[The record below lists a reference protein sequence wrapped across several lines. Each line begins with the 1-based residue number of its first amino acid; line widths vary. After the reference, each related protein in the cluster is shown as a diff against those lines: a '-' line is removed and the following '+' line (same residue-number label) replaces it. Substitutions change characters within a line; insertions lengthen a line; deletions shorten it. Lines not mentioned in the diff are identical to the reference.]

1 VVLVIQLEVLSGR
14 QAGLL
19 HEARHFPILVGR
31 AAANALQLEDDGVWA
46 EHFQLAVDPK
56 NGFTLT
62 ARPGAL
68 VMVNELP
75 AEAARLKNGDV
86 ITAGAARLR
95 FRLSPTEQRGLHGRE
110 LLVWTLLLS
119 VTISQLGLVL
129 WLLGG

>member
-19 HEARHFPILVGR
+19 HEARHFPFLVGR
-31 AAANALQLEDDGVWA
+31 APANALQLEDDGVWA

-68 VMVNELP
+68 VMVNESP

-95 FRLSPTEQRGLHGRE
+95 FRLSPTEQRGLRGRE
-110 LLVWTLLLS
+110 LLVWTLLLG